1 MSNEPVQ
8 PGPEMIDPCVACGV
22 STGTAGSYY
31 SDRTSVAGPAGM
43 VAFLC
48 SDCRSMVRGQGKPIV
63 DPLEPRGNLQI
74 AIPTHTPLIH

>member
-8 PGPEMIDPCVACGV
+8 PGREVIDPCVECGV
-22 STGTAGSYY
+22 STGIAGPYY
-31 SDRTSVAGPAGM
+31 SDRTIVAGPAGT

-48 SDCRSMVRGQGKPIV
+48 SDCRSVARGGGKPTV